1 MNRPLWQLYR
11 KEEELKGKQEWKQK
25 ASEEAVAVSHAGVNS
40 DLNGRDRGGDDEQTT
55 DLECSRKR

>member
-1 MNRPLWQLYR
+1 MNRHLWQLYR

-55 DLECSRKR
+55 D